1 MPIRTAFPRK
11 ILAALGLGLLAA
23 TALPAYESRELR
35 GWTVLVRP
43 ELLSTGQRDATEAAV
58 ALVDAQ
64 LAEVARAV
72 PSPALAELRKVPI
85 YLSPP
90 YPGVPPKA
98 EYHPSAGWLRANG
111 RDPAMA
117 KAVEFTNLAQLD
129 REVRRMPMLALHE
142 LAHAYHDRVLGF
154 DHPGVLAAFGRARD
168 SGTYAS
174 VSRRDWQG
182 RQTDGVR
189 AYALTNHHEY
199 FAETTEA
206 FFGRNDFFPYDRTEL
221 EKADPGAVEMLRAA
235 WGAR

>member
-1 MPIRTAFPRK
+1 M
-11 ILAALGLGLLAA
+11 LLLATLRA
-23 TALPAYESRELR
+23 EAYEAMDIR

-43 ELLSTGQRDATEAAV
+43 ELLVAESRATTERAV
-58 ALVDAQ
+58 ALIDGQ
-64 LAEVARAV
+64 LAEVARVV
-72 PSPALAELRKVPI
+72 PGPALAELRKVRI

-90 YPGVPPKA
+90 YPGFGPKA
-98 EYHPSAGWLRANG
+98 EYHPDAGWLRANG

-117 KAVEFTNLAQLD
+117 KAIEFTNLAQLD

-154 DHPGVLAAFGRARD
+154 GNPQVRAAFDQAVAA
-168 SGTYAS
+168 GTYAS

-189 AYALTNHHEY
+189 AYALTDAKEY

-206 FFGRNDFFPYDRTEL
+206 FFGRNDFFPYDRAEL
-221 EKADPGAVEMLRAA
+221 EKADPRAIEMLRST